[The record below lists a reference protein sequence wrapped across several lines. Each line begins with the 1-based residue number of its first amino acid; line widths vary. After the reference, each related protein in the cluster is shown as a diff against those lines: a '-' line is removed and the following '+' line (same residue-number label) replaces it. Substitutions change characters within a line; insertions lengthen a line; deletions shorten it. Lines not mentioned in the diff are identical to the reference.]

1 MLKGL
6 WMRRDHNGR
15 NTGPIG
21 RAARTLAMN
30 LGLNLIALA
39 VCAADARTAKDQYPA
54 MAPLEQYLMINR
66 ADEIDQARSAAP
78 PSISSDADVLT
89 LSRHG
94 YETAIKGRN
103 GFVCLV
109 QRAWFSG
116 LTDQEFWNPKERA
129 PICFNPQGAR
139 SVLPT
144 FLRRTG
150 WVLAGASK
158 DEIIVRTKAVIAAN
172 EVSVPE
178 IGAMTY
184 MMARNAYHSDAVAG
198 PWHPHLMFFLPRI
211 NVADWG
217 ANLPGS
223 PVLGN
228 DSGIEP
234 FTVFF
239 VPVASWSDGTPDS
252 RSPGV
257 HKM

>member
-1 MLKGL
+1 MLNGL
-6 WMRRDHNGR
+6 WMKRGINGR
-15 NTGPIG
+15 NTGKIG

-30 LGLNLIALA
+30 IGLGLIALA
-39 VCAADARTAKDQYPA
+39 VCTAQARSAKDQYPA
-54 MAPLEQYLMINR
+54 MAPLEQYLIANR

-89 LSRHG
+89 LGRHG
-94 YETAIKGRN
+94 YETAVKGRN

-158 DEIIVRTKAVIAAN
+158 DEITARTKAEIAAN
-172 EVSVPE
+172 QISVPE
-178 IGAMTY
+178 IGTLAY
-184 MMARNAYHSDAVAG
+184 MLAKNAYLGDAAAG
-198 PWHPHLMFFLPRI
+198 PWHPHLMFFLPRM
-211 NVADWG
+211 NAVDWG
-217 ANLPGS
+217 ANLSGS
-223 PVLGN
+223 PVLGG

-234 FTVFF
+234 FTIFF
-239 VPVASWSDGTPDS
+239 VPVARWSDETPDS
-252 RSPGV
+252 KPPDV